1 MRVVIAGAGSP
12 LGDATAAALRAS
24 GHEVVEVRRA
34 DCDLRDHAAVQQLAE
49 RLGAVDGLIHLVGG
63 WRGGGGLA
71 GQSDDDWDWLQTMIV
86 GTLRN
91 TTRAFLPSVAASSGG
106 VMAIVSQHGV
116 ANPTAGS
123 ANYLA
128 AKAAA
133 ETWLLAVGNGLKG
146 TPGRV
151 HIERVMA
158 LYSDVDQANEP
169 DKDFSRHT
177 HVRDLGRTLAG
188 LFGSASVE

>member
-1 MRVVIAGAGSP
+1 MRVVIAGSGSA

-24 GHEVVEVRRA
+24 GHEAIEIGP
-34 DCDLRDHAAVQQLAE
+34 DECDLRDFAAVQKLADD
-49 RLGAVDGLIHLVGG
+49 LGAVDGVVHLVGG

-71 GQSDDDWDWLQTMIV
+71 GQSDDDWEWLQAMIV

-91 TTRAFLPSVAASSGG
+91 TTRAFLPAVAASSAG
-106 VMAIVSQHGV
+106 VFAIVSQTGV
-116 ANPTAGS
+116 AKPTAGN

-133 ETWLLAVGNGLKG
+133 ETWLLAVGDALKKS
-146 TPGRV
+146 PGRV

-158 LYSDVDQANEP
+158 LYSDADVAREP
-169 DKDFSRHT
+169 GKDFSRHT
-177 HVRDLGRTLAG
+177 HVHDLGRTLAA
-188 LFGSASVE
+188 LFD

>member
-1 MRVVIAGAGSP
+1 MRVVIAGMGSP
-12 LGDATAAALRAS
+12 LGDATSAALQAA
-24 GHEVVEVRRA
+24 GHEVIGIGPDE
-34 DCDLRDHAAVQQLAE
+34 CDLRDFAAVQNLAE
-49 RLGAVDGLIHLVGG
+49 RLGAVDGVIHLVGG

-71 GQSDDDWDWLQTMIV
+71 GQSDEDWDWLQTMIV

-91 TTRAFLPSVAASSGG
+91 TTRAFLPAIKASPAGRF
-106 VMAIVSQHGV
+106 AIVSQTGV
-116 ANPTAGS
+116 ANPTAGN

-133 ETWLLAVGNGLKG
+133 ETWLLAVGNALKNS
-146 TPGRV
+146 PGDV

-158 LYSDVDQANEP
+158 LYSDRDVAADP

-177 HVRDLGRTLAG
+177 HVDDVAAHLAA
-188 LFGSASVE
+188 LWN